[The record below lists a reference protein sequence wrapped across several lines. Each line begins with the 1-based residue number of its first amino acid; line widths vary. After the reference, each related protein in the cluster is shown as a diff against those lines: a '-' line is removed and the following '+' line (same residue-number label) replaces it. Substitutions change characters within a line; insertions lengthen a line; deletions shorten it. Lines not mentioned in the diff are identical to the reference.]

1 MTDEERKEF
10 AALSAKVSEMEERL
24 ESFASSSGPAAD
36 DGETAATERSVEPEN
51 GLGDVLR
58 RLDAAEAS
66 VRELRNRLEEMDD
79 DQDGDEDEPPPSEG
93 NLGPRDAETP
103 QVVVPDAV
111 ETASSSAPYSSTDW
125 IKERGNVIQIY
136 GFDGDDNGGTVE
148 IVADADY
155 ASGTAGTASGTE
167 QTGGTGAATSGDG
180 SGDEPRNV
188 RLHLTNPDGTWAP
201 TPQWMIPVREDRDGI
216 RTLRWCRLGGEVDFA
231 ATFSGNDA
239 PYLLKVRLT
248 EKTDSSANVE
258 CYFPDTGSGDY
269 PPSVAAAAPHVRIG
283 GSYDN
288 APGAGWQRLGSVS
301 AGSGG
306 GRAYVVAVQ
315 SVDTSGTGGGLS
327 TLARTTVNVY
337 FFATQA
343 AFDSWVDA
351 LPQMEQQTIYSI
363 VAYIKLDTLSVVQC
377 GMGPHSVQPA
387 VTDTEA
393 TGTFLSIDRPK
404 AAASGQQQRPE
415 LAELQMHDFREPPSA
430 GGFTVSI
437 KGEWEAGVTVR
448 KYVDLT
454 PPETPA
460 GATYLFP
467 VRRVTRDKTELVWVT
482 LSATGSFEIPR
493 DPSQGSVGDQI
504 YNDLMDLDTPGLY
517 GYEVTAGNSAVL
529 VSLDG
534 NWWEIGGDETKC
546 YGSAIGDSSQGKVID
561 LDGKAFSG
569 GDWSVNSGSLS
580 VGNNL
585 QVDGDTNIDGK
596 LSVSGHTNFGSV
608 ATGPLNVGG
617 TLTVG
622 NDDYAPTQI
631 TVGGQTYTVLA
642 KVQS

>member
-24 ESFASSSGPAAD
+24 ESFASSFGLNVMRPSAD
-36 DGETAATERSVEPEN
+36 DGATAATERSVEPEN
-51 GLGDVLR
+51 GLGDMLR
-58 RLDAAEAS
+58 RLDEAEAS
-66 VRELRNRLEEMDD
+66 VRELRGRLEEMDD
-79 DQDGDEDEPPPSEG
+79 DQDGDEDEPPPPAG
-93 NLGPRDAETP
+93 DLGPRDAETP
-103 QVVVPDAV
+103 QVVIPDAV

-125 IKERGNVIQIY
+125 IKERGNVIEIY

-248 EKTDSSANVE
+248 EKTESSANVE
-258 CYFPDTGSGDY
+258 CYFPDSGSGDY

-283 GSYDN
+283 GSYNN
-288 APGAGWQRLGSVS
+288 APGTGWQRLGSVS

-315 SVDTSGTGGGLS
+315 SVDTSGAGGGLS
-327 TLARTTVNVY
+327 TLARTSVEVY

-343 AFDSWVDA
+343 AFDSWVVA
-351 LPQMEQQTIYSI
+351 LPQMVPHTIYSI
-363 VAYIKLDTLSVVQC
+363 VAYVKLDTLSVVQC

-393 TGTFLSIDRPK
+393 SGSTFLSIDRPK
-404 AAASGQQQRPE
+404 AAQQGQQQQRPE

-437 KGEWEAGVTVR
+437 EGEWESGTTVTKTV
-448 KYVDLT
+448 VLT
-454 PPETPA
+454 PPETPL

-467 VRRVTRDKTELVWVT
+467 VRRVTSQKTELVWVT
-482 LSATGSFEIPR
+482 LSASGSFEIPC
-493 DPSQGSVGDQI
+493 DPTQGSGGDQI

-517 GYEVTAGNSAVL
+517 GYEVTDGNSAVL

-534 NWWEIGGDETKC
+534 NWWKLGGDETEC
-546 YGSAIGDSSQGKVID
+546 YGSAIGDPNQSQAINLSGRRLVGSGWGSDADFYVGGD
-561 LDGKAFSG
+561 LYCSG
-569 GDWSVNSGSLS
+569 GVY
-580 VGNNL
+580 
-585 QVDGDTNIDGK
+585 VDASHYIHVAGD
-596 LSVSGHTNFGSV
+596 
-608 ATGPLNVGG
+608 A
-617 TLTVG
+617 
-622 NDDYAPTQI
+622 YAPTQI
-631 TVGGQTYTVLA
+631 TVGGQTFTVLA
-642 KVQS
+642 KV